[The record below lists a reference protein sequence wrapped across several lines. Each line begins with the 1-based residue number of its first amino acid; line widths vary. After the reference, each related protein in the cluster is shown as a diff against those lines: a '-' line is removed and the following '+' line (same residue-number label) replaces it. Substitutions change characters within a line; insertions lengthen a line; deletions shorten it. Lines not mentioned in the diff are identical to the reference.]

1 MIYNLF
7 ELENQE
13 IAPQQE
19 AMNESVPQQPKDRWF
34 SALAAR
40 LFFALLLIADV
51 VWGVVSAVLL
61 CIGALGVLFTGGKVA
76 RFVRLTTRMRLS
88 VCRAAVCGVSLILT
102 MFSPAFGIMV
112 ACTYF
117 LMYDP
122 KGIEEV
128 VPQSLQMQFK
138 DYFQHKNPSQ

>member
-7 ELENQE
+7 ELEDRE

-19 AMNESVPQQPKDRWF
+19 AAKESAPLQQKDRWF

-40 LFFALLLIADV
+40 LFFALLLVADL
-51 VWGVVSAVLL
+51 VWGLVSVVLL
-61 CIGALGVLFTGGKVA
+61 CVGVVGVLVTGGKVA
-76 RFVRLTTRMRLS
+76 KFSRLTARMRQS

-138 DYFQHKNPSQ
+138 DYFQSKS